1 MLICNLT
8 NIVKEYTGGE
18 KVIPLNKVSLT
29 VNSGDFITIEG
40 PSGMGKST
48 LLYILG
54 GLLKPTSG
62 TIALLGKELSSL
74 TDNTITGLREKNIG
88 YIFQE
93 TILFQALTVR
103 ENIILPLSINRE
115 QTPAAKAEATRYAD
129 FLLKQLGLS
138 DRKDFLPYQLSVG
151 QRRRAIIARAL
162 SKKPKLIL
170 ADEPT
175 NDLDE
180 KWCHYIIQLL
190 KEATANNSAVVMVT
204 HNSKWTQ
211 QATKKYELKNSFL
224 TSKVC

>member
-115 QTPAAKAEATRYAD
+115 QTHAAKAEAIRYAD

>member
-115 QTPAAKAEATRYAD
+115 QTHATKAEAIRYAD